1 MSRSV
6 HPLTPTIGAEID
18 GVDLDRDLDA
28 GTVAWLRQA
37 LLDHLVLFFRDQVLT
52 PEAHIRLARA
62 FGEIELPA
70 FRTAGMER
78 PEILVLD
85 TDAPKGQGT
94 DRWHADASQ
103 REAPPMGSILRAVQL
118 PDSGGD
124 TCFASMYAAYE
135 SLSAPMQAFID
146 GLTAV
151 NTDAM
156 IAAWTAERAG
166 VTVDRVTGA
175 AESVHPVVRVHP
187 ETGRK
192 LLNVN
197 GNWTSRI
204 VELSDAESRAVLDV
218 LFAAVRSPDI
228 QCRFRWTPNAVAFW
242 DNRAVQ
248 HYAIADY
255 SQRRL
260 MQRITIA
267 GDRPVGPN
275 DRLRASS

>member
-1 MSRSV
+1 MSRSLR
-6 HPLTPTIGAEID
+6 PLTPTVGAEVV
-18 GVDLDRDLDA
+18 GVDLGGELGA
-28 GTVAWLRQA
+28 ETVAWLRQA
-37 LLDHLVLFFRDQVLT
+37 LLDHLVLFFHDQVLT
-52 PEAHIRLARA
+52 PDDHLRLARA

-94 DRWHADASQ
+94 DRWHADATQ
-103 REAPPMGSILRAVQL
+103 RAAPPMGSILRAVQL
-118 PDSGGD
+118 PESGGD
-124 TCFASMYAAYE
+124 TCFASMYAAYD
-135 SLSAPMQAFID
+135 SLSAPMQAFVD

-151 NTDAM
+151 HTDAM

-204 VELSDAESRAVLDV
+204 VELGEAESRAVLDV
-218 LFAAVRSPDI
+218 LFAAVRSPDV
-228 QCRFRWTPNAVAFW
+228 QCRFRWTENAVAFW

-248 HYAIADY
+248 HYAVADY
-255 SQRRL
+255 TERRV

-267 GDRPVGPN
+267 GDRPVGPP
-275 DRLRASS
+275 APPS

>member
-1 MSRSV
+1 MIRAIRPS
-6 HPLTPTIGAEID
+6 TPTIGAEIE
-18 GVDLDRDLDA
+18 GVDLAGDLD
-28 GTVAWLRQA
+28 GDTVAWLRQA
-37 LLDHLVLFFRDQVLT
+37 LLDHLVLFFRDQALT
-52 PEAHIRLARA
+52 PDSHLRLARA
-62 FGEIELPA
+62 FGDIELPA
-70 FRTAGMER
+70 FRTADMER
-78 PEILVLD
+78 PEILVLA

-94 DRWHADASQ
+94 DRWHADATQ

-118 PDSGGD
+118 PESGGD

-135 SLSAPMQAFID
+135 SLSAPMQAFVD

-151 NTDAM
+151 HTDAM

-166 VTVDRVTGA
+166 VTVDRETGA
-175 AESVHPVVRVHP
+175 AESVHPIVRVHP

-197 GNWTSRI
+197 GNWTSRV
-204 VELSDAESRAVLDV
+204 VELTEAESRTLLDL

-248 HYAIADY
+248 HYAVADY
-255 SQRRL
+255 SQPRV

-267 GDRPVGPN
+267 GDRPVGPGTA
-275 DRLRASS
+275 ASG

>member
-1 MSRSV
+1 MIRAIRPS
-6 HPLTPTIGAEID
+6 TPTIGAEIE
-18 GVDLDRDLDA
+18 GVDLAADLD
-28 GTVAWLRQA
+28 GDTVAWLRQA
-37 LLDHLVLFFRDQVLT
+37 LLDHLVLFFRDQALT
-52 PEAHIRLARA
+52 PDSHLRLARA
-62 FGEIELPA
+62 FGDIELPA
-70 FRTAGMER
+70 FRTADMER
-78 PEILVLD
+78 PEILVLA

-94 DRWHADASQ
+94 DRWHADATQ

-118 PDSGGD
+118 PESGGD

-135 SLSAPMQAFID
+135 SLSAPMQAFVD

-151 NTDAM
+151 HTDAM
-156 IAAWTAERAG
+156 IARWTAERAG
-166 VTVDRVTGA
+166 VTVDREAGA
-175 AESVHPVVRVHP
+175 AESVHPIVRVHP

-204 VELSDAESRAVLDV
+204 TELSEAESRMLLDV

-248 HYAIADY
+248 HYAVADY
-255 SQRRL
+255 SQPRV

-267 GDRPVGPN
+267 GDRPVGPGT
-275 DRLRASS
+275 AATG

>member
-1 MSRSV
+1 MSPSIS
-6 HPLTPTIGAEID
+6 PLTPTIGAEVG
-18 GVDLDRDLDA
+18 GVDLGSDLD
-28 GTVAWLRQA
+28 GRTVAWLRQA
-37 LLDHLVLFFRDQVLT
+37 LLDHLVLFFRDQTLT
-52 PEAHIRLARA
+52 PEAHLRLAQA

-70 FRTAGMER
+70 FRTPDMER
-78 PEILVLD
+78 PEILVLA

-94 DRWHADASQ
+94 DRWHADATQ

-124 TCFASMYAAYE
+124 TCFASMYAAYD
-135 SLSAPMQAFID
+135 SLSAPMQSFVE
-146 GLTAV
+146 GLTALH
-151 NTDAM
+151 TDAM
-156 IAAWTAERAG
+156 IAKWTAERAG
-166 VTVDRVTGA
+166 VTVDRETGA

-204 VELSDAESRAVLDV
+204 VELSESESRTVLDA

-242 DNRAVQ
+242 DNRVVQ
-248 HYAIADY
+248 HYAVADY
-255 SQRRL
+255 SERRI

-267 GDRPVGPN
+267 GDRPAGPTTS
-275 DRLRASS
+275 RRH